1 MKEIAGMAMPF
12 SDVEAKE
19 TVPLTVWTVPGVR
32 LVGIVSVSYTHLDV
46 YKRQVPP
53 R

>member
-1 MKEIAGMAMPF
+1 MSVGISGYPSTVVQVAVKERAGMAMPF

-32 LVGIVSVSYTHLDV
+32 LVGIV
-46 YKRQVPP
+46 
-53 R
+53 